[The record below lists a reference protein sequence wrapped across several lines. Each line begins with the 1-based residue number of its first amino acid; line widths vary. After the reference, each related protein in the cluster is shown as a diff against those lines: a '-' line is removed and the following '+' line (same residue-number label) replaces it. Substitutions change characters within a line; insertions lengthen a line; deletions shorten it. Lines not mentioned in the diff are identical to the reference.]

1 MLAQADAVP
10 VSAASKEFA
19 MRAGSDQS
27 QLSGRD
33 ITTLVVNEKP
43 IRLDMTFADSLV
55 IARQFVVAMLL
66 VQRTVIH
73 QFLDHGANLFPVV
86 TPGTLDA
93 FLSVLN

>member
-1 MLAQADAVP
+1 
-10 VSAASKEFA
+10 
-19 MRAGSDQS
+19 
-27 QLSGRD
+27 
-33 ITTLVVNEKP
+33 
-43 IRLDMTFADSLV
+43 
-55 IARQFVVAMLL
+55 VVAMLL